1 MDISDYRKEIDM
13 IDNELVKL
21 FERRLEV
28 VTKVGEYKK
37 ENNLPILNESRE
49 VEVINKNVSKLTNME
64 YEPFAKQFFED
75 LMRTSRNFQHE
86 LIDSK
91 KNSENILVSGKK
103 QKKLVAN
110 KEERIGYF
118 GVEGSFTEEAMFNYF
133 GEECTHNS
141 YEEFEELFIAITEG
155 KIKYGVVPIENSSTG
170 AITDVY
176 DLLNKYG
183 LYICGEQCLRIRQ
196 HLIGVKGTTVET
208 IKEIYSHPQ
217 GFKQSSEF
225 LKDYSEWIKIP
236 YLNTSRSVK
245 LVKESNELSKAAI
258 GSKRAANIYGLE
270 ILKENINNESENHTR
285 FLIIGKYLEHNN
297 ESNKISV
304 VFSLE
309 DEAGTLYELLRSFAN
324 NNINLMKIESRPI
337 KGHPWKYLLYVDFQ
351 GNISKIEVKDTLA
364 MIENK
369 ARYFKLLGNY
379 CRDSR

>member
-1 MDISDYRKEIDM
+1 MRYLSLDISDYRKEIDE
-13 IDNELVKL
+13 IDSELVKL
-21 FERRLEV
+21 FERRLDA

-37 ENNLPILNESRE
+37 KNNLPILNEKRE
-49 VEVINKNVSKLTNME
+49 VEVIDKNIKKLSNRE
-64 YEPFAKQFFED
+64 YASLTKSFFEN
-75 LMRTSRNFQHE
+75 LMKLSREFQHE
-86 LIDSK
+86 LIDTQVNENTSK
-91 KNSENILVSGKK
+91 KMIIEKDMI
-103 QKKLVAN
+103 
-110 KEERIGYF
+110 IGYF

-133 GEECTHNS
+133 GENIKHNA

-155 KIKYGVVPIENSSTG
+155 KIRYGMVPIENSSTG

-183 LYICGEQCLRIRQ
+183 LYICGEKCMKIEQ
-196 HLIGVKGTTVET
+196 HLIGIKDTRVQD

-225 LKDYSEWIKIP
+225 LKTYKDWIKIP

-245 LVKESNELSKAAI
+245 LIKDSNDISKAAI

-270 ILKENINNESENHTR
+270 IIKEDINNESENSTR
-285 FLIIGKYLEHNN
+285 FLVIGKELEYDEN
-297 ESNKISV
+297 SNKISV

-337 KGHPWKYLLYVDFQ
+337 KNHPWKYLLYVDFQ
-351 GNISKIEVKDTLA
+351 GNISKPEVKDALT
-364 MIENK
+364 MIGNK

-379 CRDSR
+379 PKDKN